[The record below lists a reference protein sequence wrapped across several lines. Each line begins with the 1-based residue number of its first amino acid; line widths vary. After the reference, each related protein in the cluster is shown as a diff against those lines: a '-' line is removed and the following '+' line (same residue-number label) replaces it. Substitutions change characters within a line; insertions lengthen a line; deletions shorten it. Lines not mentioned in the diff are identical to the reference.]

1 MRMLSCRHLFQ
12 VIYKSHEQLNRYVF
26 KRHLTDCKE
35 KNAADRG
42 LPNSGE
48 WSGSD
53 STFLAADVHRLCK
66 PRCDRQWSVN
76 SVGVLMASCESP
88 CRAISVATIWLAADT
103 EPYSGQNGVPSR
115 SELVSDEVVG
125 KNPQLEN
132 PASIRKQNVTLQQN
146 GKLKII
152 HKILTEMPKDYA

>member
-1 MRMLSCRHLFQ
+1 MFDDFLHQLVGFDDNDSNNCEFLRSHNADVILQHLFQ

-66 PRCDRQWSVN
+66 PRCDR
-76 SVGVLMASCESP
+76 
-88 CRAISVATIWLAADT
+88 
-103 EPYSGQNGVPSR
+103 
-115 SELVSDEVVG
+115 
-125 KNPQLEN
+125 
-132 PASIRKQNVTLQQN
+132 
-146 GKLKII
+146 
-152 HKILTEMPKDYA
+152 